1 MRKFK
6 EPLRSRPT
14 YEITDAGMAS
24 VKYEAGIKKKTAV
37 LLRDSKGNKSTEM
50 PYSKKSE
57 RSQADAHCRHSS
69 GVSEEVIL
77 KEEAQAGLT
86 NVLTCDDTTLASSG
100 LPAKPKR
107 RESGK
112 KELIVQVQAETK
124 GDRLNKKIVITN
136 EGYTVYGRETVSASV
151 TGE

>member
-1 MRKFK
+1 MRKCK
-6 EPLRSRPT
+6 TPLRYRPT

-37 LLRDSKGNKSTEM
+37 LLGDSKGNKSTEM
-50 PYSKKSE
+50 PDNKKSK

-77 KEEAQAGLT
+77 KEEDKAGLT
-86 NVLTCDDTTLASSG
+86 NVLTCDDTTLASSS

-107 RESGK
+107 RASGK
-112 KELIVQVQAETK
+112 KELIVQVQSK
-124 GDRLNKKIVITN
+124 LKV
-136 EGYTVYGRETVSASV
+136 TV
-151 TGE
+151 